1 MSHGDRLWDDLT
13 LDVLF
18 SELLKQF
25 SDVDKDNK
33 TR

>member
-1 MSHGDRLWDDLT
+1 MCHGDSLWDDLT

-18 SELLKQF
+18 SELSKQF